1 MTQFE
6 LGMVTG
12 ILFAFGLV
20 WITDRRLARE
30 FPTP

>member
-6 LGMVTG
+6 LGMVAG
-12 ILFAFGLV
+12 MLFSFAMV